1 MFTIPFPEIIAI
13 FLIDFF
19 QKYLV
24 VMKNIPIFAS
34 ELSLRTTYSALVE
47 AAFFVIAWFLVV
59 IDCCTLTGSR
69 FIALL
74 SFANDGFSS
83 LFLYHTFLISQM
95 RTTVRNAGKAKHSTL
110 TGAPCGAK
118 SARIPAITVRAGKV
132 NATVV
137 QKASPDFQ
145 EQFLSFIRKSYPGI
159 HQLRFRKKRHY
170 YVVRGA
176 FGPRELF
183 SRDET
188 LEAAASRFLYEVKR
202 KVVESPLFLE
212 RYYGSLDLP
221 V

>member
-1 MFTIPFPEIIAI
+1 
-13 FLIDFF
+13 
-19 QKYLV
+19 
-24 VMKNIPIFAS
+24 MKNIPTFAS
-34 ELSLRTTYSALVE
+34 ELSLPTTNSALVE

-59 IDCCTLTGSR
+59 IDCCTLSGSR

-74 SFANDGFSS
+74 SLANDGFSS
-83 LFLYHTFLISQM
+83 LFLCNTFLISQKM
-95 RTTVRNAGKAKHSTL
+95 PTTVRNAGKAKHSTL

-159 HQLRFRKKRHY
+159 HQLRFRKKRRY

-188 LEAAASRFLYEVKR
+188 LEAAASRFISEVKR
-202 KVVESPLFLE
+202 KVVESPLFLD

>member
-1 MFTIPFPEIIAI
+1 
-13 FLIDFF
+13 
-19 QKYLV
+19 
-24 VMKNIPIFAS
+24 MKNTPIFTS
-34 ELSLRTTYSALVE
+34 EFLTLHTSNSAPKE
-47 AAFFVIAWFLVV
+47 AAFFVSAHNTDS
-59 IDCCTLTGSR
+59 IDCCIPSDGR
-69 FIALL
+69 FMALL
-74 SFANDGFSS
+74 TCANVRDQQSFFI
-83 LFLYHTFLISQM
+83 HTFLIRQM
-95 RTTVRNAGKAKHSTL
+95 HTSVKNASKAKHSTL
-110 TGAPCGAK
+110 TSTPCGAK
-118 SARIPAITVRAGKV
+118 SACIPAITMRTGKV

-159 HQLRFRKKRHY
+159 HQLRFRKKRRY

-188 LEAAASRFLYEVKR
+188 LEAAASRFISEVKR
-202 KVVESPLFLE
+202 KVVESPLFLD